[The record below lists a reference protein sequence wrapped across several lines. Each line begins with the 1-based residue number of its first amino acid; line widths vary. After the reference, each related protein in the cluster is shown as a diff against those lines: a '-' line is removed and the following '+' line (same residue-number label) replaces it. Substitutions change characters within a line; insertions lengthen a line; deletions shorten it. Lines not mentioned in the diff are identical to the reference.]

1 MSGTALCAQANRPGV
16 RHRLWSTAIV
26 AQPQGSACGCAVV
39 RITMPKV
46 FSAADNDIYRSLAAT
61 SDFDPRPAFPK
72 EAQHAG

>member
-1 MSGTALCAQANRPGV
+1 
-16 RHRLWSTAIV
+16 
-26 AQPQGSACGCAVV
+26 V